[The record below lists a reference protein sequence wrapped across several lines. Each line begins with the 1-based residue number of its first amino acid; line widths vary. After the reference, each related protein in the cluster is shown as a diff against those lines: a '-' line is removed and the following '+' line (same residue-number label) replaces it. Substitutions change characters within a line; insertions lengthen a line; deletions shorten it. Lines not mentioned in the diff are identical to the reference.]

1 MKTKELL
8 LALQNNDRKQISQLF
23 PSNQRTSNMLFT
35 ILNSKNYN
43 IQKNVVDQPMQPV
56 STANNVYDNI
66 IKIITPNFISTL
78 EFNTSIDQA
87 IYWLIKNKKST
98 QVIEQKNYTIS
109 KSLFFYSCFKGD
121 DTISNLFITQL
132 QSSKNG
138 VCDYIHILELGLSI
152 ATQYKQTTITNLL
165 SNYLNSIPNKIN
177 TNLNRPLE
185 VQFLTACQNKQIDFI
200 RFLLNSN
207 NNINLTYEGLELLI
221 ENKAKDSDILDIYRN
236 YYLPKLKKENV
247 FNIFKSTIKAK
258 NIHLFEQI
266 FKSIRKD
273 KNIIDDK
280 LLIDVIKSSINN
292 NFTNVFKNINFL
304 AHLTEKQIMDAHMQ
318 VINNFSMANKFLS
331 SQGNSNQYQLKEQY
345 FIYSIKQF
353 KKLKMLS
360 SSNIIKLFLII
371 ARRGLSNL
379 IELGFNSK
387 LLNINNFNKSLIN
400 NNCDLLKR
408 YNETE
413 IINFITHRLNIKLT
427 KQQLDLIRPFNS
439 NLVKSIEQRYLF
451 DNLHNNL
458 QTNKPSTGKL
468 LKI

>member
-1 MKTKELL
+1 M
-8 LALQNNDRKQISQLF
+8 
-23 PSNQRTSNMLFT
+23 
-35 ILNSKNYN
+35 
-43 IQKNVVDQPMQPV
+43 
-56 STANNVYDNI
+56 
-66 IKIITPNFISTL
+66 
-78 EFNTSIDQA
+78 
-87 IYWLIKNKKST
+87 
-98 QVIEQKNYTIS
+98 
-109 KSLFFYSCFKGD
+109 
-121 DTISNLFITQL
+121 
-132 QSSKNG
+132 
-138 VCDYIHILELGLSI
+138 
-152 ATQYKQTTITNLL
+152 
-165 SNYLNSIPNKIN
+165 
-177 TNLNRPLE
+177 E

-439 NLVKSIEQRYLF
+439 NLVKSIEQRDLF